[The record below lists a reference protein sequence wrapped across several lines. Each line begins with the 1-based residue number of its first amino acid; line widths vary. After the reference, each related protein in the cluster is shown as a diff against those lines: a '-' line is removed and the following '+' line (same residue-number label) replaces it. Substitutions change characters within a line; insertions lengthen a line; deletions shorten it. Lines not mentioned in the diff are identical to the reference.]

1 MSAKYNYHISDHIYY
16 IHIQLHIIEHFRLN
30 ESDRMVVFRLG
41 KMQGVRGPGGNS
53 LNDNFDFKKIT
64 LIIDRASPHLSMAGQ
79 IQEGQHTGA
88 L

>member
-1 MSAKYNYHISDHIYY
+1 
-16 IHIQLHIIEHFRLN
+16 
-30 ESDRMVVFRLG
+30 MVVFRLG

-64 LIIDRASPHLSMAGQ
+64 LMIDRASPHLSMAGQ